1 MRFIDIFWLV
11 LIGFAFASFL
21 VVLFGVSTDVLRD
34 DGMGGGAKALWILLL
49 VLFPLLT
56 ALVYL
61 VRRGSGMSRRHAGAS
76 AGAGPGLDA
85 PVHRSG
91 RSPVEEIADA
101 KSLLDAGVLSDDEF
115 RVLKERA
122 LGTRAAGDV
131 VVS

>member
-61 VRRGSGMSRRHAGAS
+61 VRRGSGMSRRQ

-115 RVLKERA
+115 RALKERA

>member
-34 DGMGGGAKALWILLL
+34 DRMSGGAKALWILLL

-61 VRRGSGMSRRHAGAS
+61 VVRGSGMSRRQAGAS

-91 RSPVEEIADA
+91 RSPAEEITDA